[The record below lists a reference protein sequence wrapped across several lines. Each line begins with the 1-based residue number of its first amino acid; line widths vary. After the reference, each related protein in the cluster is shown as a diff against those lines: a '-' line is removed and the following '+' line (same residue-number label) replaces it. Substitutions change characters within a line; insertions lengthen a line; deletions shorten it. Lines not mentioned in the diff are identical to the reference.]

1 MAEQSYA
8 RHGHHPVPT
17 YVATAFTLLAIILV
31 SGSLLFEWPTFRIGV
46 LSLTFGVGALV
57 GISRG
62 YIVRLQDRIILL
74 EMKVRCAKLLTP
86 EQEAR
91 LAALRPKQIVALRFA
106 SDAEL
111 PELLD
116 RAANENLTPDQIKK
130 AVKSWRPDY
139 LRTYSSSR
147 DDRQREAGSTA
158 PSRSA

>member
-17 YVATAFTLLAIILV
+17 YIASVFTIAALVLVVGAALL
-31 SGSLLFEWPTFRIGV
+31 GWRTFQLAV
-46 LSLTFGVGALV
+46 LSLTLAVAALV
-57 GISRG
+57 SMSRG

-74 EMKVRCAKLLTP
+74 EMKVRGAELLTP

-91 LAALRPKQIVALRFA
+91 LAALNKRQVIALRFA

-116 RAANENLTPDQIKK
+116 RAARENLTPDQIKR
-130 AVKSWRPDY
+130 AIQRWRPDY
-139 LRTYSSSR
+139 HRT
-147 DDRQREAGSTA
+147 
-158 PSRSA
+158 